1 MRRLLLILF
10 TVSLLFVPPIT
21 APVNFEEGWFTEARS
36 CSVSPPGGAQVDRVE
51 ISPSGPI
58 SIPSDQIL
66 NLNASVYDS
75 SNTELNVV
83 VSWTQSNGS
92 LQDMGNGWVRWAPW
106 SMGEQN
112 ITVCVGEFSD
122 IIDINVMLGT
132 PVSFELT
139 ASTENVTADET
150 VLITPRLS
158 DLFGNSQIPYIQ
170 ESHWAKPAGSSLMVP
185 VDAQPAVW
193 TPGPVGASII
203 SVDHDGWQ
211 SSVTINV
218 SHGDAVSLSI
228 SNTASTVSADD
239 DLEMCVGMMDQ
250 RGNSWSV
257 DADWSIVGEPTGS
270 SLTNSSGICTN
281 FDGGLTGEY
290 VVLAEHLTQEGS
302 TVNSSRSI
310 TVVPGRLAT
319 ISLDGHATEMSIG
332 ETYFIEPQGFDSG
345 GNPVEVDAW
354 NYSVIGPSED
364 AVAIYPDG
372 TVFEP
377 DVTGLHKIRASA
389 AGRVAEIN
397 VEVFAGDPVTL
408 MVVSTEGETP
418 ILVTGY
424 SIPLEIIGI
433 DSYGNEEPSDAN
445 WTISAGYGTVVEAST
460 GGVGHYVYTADGIG
474 YVELTAINDEAV
486 GTLIVEVLPGELD
499 HLEVL
504 LPERAAQGES
514 VEFELRGFDLSE
526 NEVSIHPCAATI
538 ITDLGETNCKDG
550 IWSLKLEEEGD
561 QMIVRANIGL
571 ASGVGF
577 IDVDRTYFEGV
588 LGSNQQVIM
597 LGTTL
602 TIIVIAL
609 ILVVVFVSLGSR
621 IKAENELFEDEE
633 EEDVPEPTPPAPPGL
648 TVGGLPPIAAPT
660 AAPGTLPVLAPL
672 GTSVPAPP
680 GLSPMQAAVAA
691 APVAAPTPAPAPVA
705 QQVFDPNAILL
716 ASVQAEDVTEEQPAE
731 SPEPEEATA
740 ELEASEVEVQV
751 TVGDSAEAEPEGQD
765 EAVVSDDTWGDMTAD
780 WEGSPQTLSEA
791 AESQAADLWDK
802 RLGEG
807 PRDDDGTTLRPL
819 PGTESGKDGW
829 YFDAANRPTHWTH
842 TDEGGWVVSPK

>member
-1 MRRLLLILF
+1 MRRFLLILF
-10 TVSLLFVPPIT
+10 TALLLLAPPMVT
-21 APVNFEEGWFTEARS
+21 SVNFEDGWYTEARS
-36 CSVSPPGGAQVDRVE
+36 CSASPPGGAQVDRVE

-58 SIPSDQIL
+58 SIPADQIL
-66 NLNASVYDS
+66 NLNVTVYDS
-75 SNTELNVV
+75 SNTELNVG

-122 IIDINVMLGT
+122 IIDINVMLGA

-139 ASTENVTADET
+139 SSVENATADDT
-150 VLITPRLS
+150 VQITPLLS
-158 DLFGNSQIPYIQ
+158 DLFGNSQIPYIP
-170 ESHWAKPAGSSLMVP
+170 ESHWTKPAGSSLMVP

-193 TPGPVGASII
+193 TPGLVGASII

-218 SHGDAVSLSI
+218 SHGEAVSLSI
-228 SNTASTVSADD
+228 SDTASAVSADD
-239 DLEMCVGMMDQ
+239 DLEMCVGMVDQ

-257 DADWSIVGEPTGS
+257 DANWSIVGEPTGA
-270 SLTNSSGICTN
+270 SLTNSSGICTY
-281 FDGGLTGEY
+281 FDGGLAGDY
-290 VVLAEHLTQEGS
+290 VVLAEHLTLEGS
-302 TVNSSRSI
+302 VVNSSRDI
-310 TVVPGRLAT
+310 TVEPGRLAT
-319 ISLDGHATEMSIG
+319 ISLEGHASEMSIG
-332 ETYFIEPQGFDSG
+332 VVYLIEPQGFDSG

-364 AVAIYPDG
+364 AVAVYPDG

-377 DVTGLHKIRASA
+377 DVTGLHKIRVSA
-389 AGRVAEIN
+389 AGRVSEIN
-397 VEVFAGDPVTL
+397 VEVFAGVPVSLIVT
-408 MVVSTEGETP
+408 STEGEALV
-418 ILVTGY
+418 LVTGY
-424 SIPLEIIGI
+424 SISLEVIGL
-433 DSYGNEEPSDAN
+433 DSYGNEDPSDAN
-445 WTISAGYGTVVEAST
+445 WTISAGYGTVVEASS

-474 YVELTAINDEAV
+474 YVELTAIHGEAV

-499 HLEVL
+499 HLEVI
-504 LPERAAQGES
+504 LPDRAAQGET

-538 ITDLGETNCKDG
+538 VTDLGEANCKDG
-550 IWSLKLEEEGD
+550 IWSLKLEVEGD

-588 LGSNQQVIM
+588 VGSNQQVIM

-633 EEDVPEPTPPAPPGL
+633 EEDVPEPTPPVPPGL
-648 TVGGLPPIAAPT
+648 TIGGLPPIAAPT
-660 AAPGTLPVLAPL
+660 AAPGTLPALAPL
-672 GTSVPAPP
+672 GTSVPPPP
-680 GLSPMQAAVAA
+680 GLSQLQTGVAA
-691 APVAAPTPAPAPVA
+691 PPVAAPTPAPAPVA
-705 QQVFDPNAILL
+705 QPAFDPNAILL
-716 ASVQAEDVTEEQPAE
+716 ASMQPEEVAEEQPAE
-731 SPEPEEATA
+731 TPEPEEETT
-740 ELEASEVEVQV
+740 EPEESEDEVQA
-751 TVGDSAEAEPEGQD
+751 TVSDSGEAESEGPTGEVVAD
-765 EAVVSDDTWGDMTAD
+765 ETWGDMTAD

-791 AESQAADLWDK
+791 AEAQAADLWDK
-802 RLGEG
+802 RLGDG
-807 PRDDDGTTLRPL
+807 PRDDDGVTLRPL
-819 PGTESGKDGW
+819 PGTEPGNDGW
-829 YFDAANRPTHWTH
+829 YFDAANRPTHWDH
-842 TDEGGWVVSPK
+842 TEQGGWVPTPN